1 MPMNATGRCT
11 RNLVLVEL
19 LFQATGAARRKL
31 HPSGQYDRES
41 KIRRRIFQARRF
53 GIVELNAPLSAG
65 FLVEQ
70 NKVPEQ
76 RYVAQPG
83 FGPVLHRKPFWPLE
97 GAVNHRNI
105 QLHSETRC
113 EAVTND
119 Q

>member
-31 HPSGQYDRES
+31 HPSGQYERDS
-41 KIRRRIFQARRF
+41 KVRGRIFQARRF

-65 FLVEQ
+65 FLMKQ

-76 RYVAQPG
+76 RYGAQPG
-83 FGPVLHRKPFWPLE
+83 FGSVLHRESLWPLE
-97 GAVNHRNI
+97 GTVYHGNI
-105 QLHSETRC
+105 
-113 EAVTND
+113 
-119 Q
+119 